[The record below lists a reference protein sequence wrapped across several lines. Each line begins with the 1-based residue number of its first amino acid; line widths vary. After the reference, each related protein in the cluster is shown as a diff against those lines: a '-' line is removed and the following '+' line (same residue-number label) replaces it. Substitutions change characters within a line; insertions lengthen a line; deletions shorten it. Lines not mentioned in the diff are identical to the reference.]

1 MPIDLKVTIREKDR
15 KVGAMVKAL
24 AFEIS
29 GPSSVVGTSKQF
41 LEDNGYYIFHFPSEQ
56 SATEFREAVALYLPG
71 LLAHVQ

>member
-1 MPIDLKVTIREKDR
+1 MSIDLHVAIREKDR

-29 GPSSVVGTSKQF
+29 GPSSVVGASKQF
-41 LEDNGYYIFHFPSEQ
+41 LEDNGYYIFHFPSEKA
-56 SATEFREAVALYLPG
+56 ATEFREAVAHYLPG